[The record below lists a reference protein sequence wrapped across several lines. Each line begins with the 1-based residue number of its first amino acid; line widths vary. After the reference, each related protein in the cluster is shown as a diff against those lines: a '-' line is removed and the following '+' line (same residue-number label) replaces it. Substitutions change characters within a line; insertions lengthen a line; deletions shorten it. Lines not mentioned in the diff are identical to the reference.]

1 MEAHTEAGGG
11 TGWWDRD
18 SQREVVMG
26 ERKLVRGERRSF
38 QVGETECAE
47 ARRYERAEFLFS
59 LFWLHWV
66 SVAAHGIFGLLWSTL
81 SCGMWDLVP

>member
-1 MEAHTEAGGG
+1 MEARTEAGGG

-18 SQREVVMG
+18 PQREVVIE

-38 QVGETECAE
+38 QVGGTECAE

-81 SCGMWDLVP
+81 ICGMWDLVP